1 MDNQSNVR
9 LAAASILLDRG
20 VRFTITGA
28 PWYWRMLRLNKIRIR
43 PLRAGTIM
51 EISRLIDENELDDIR
66 VQKDANTKLDTITLI
81 IAVAMLN
88 SKRRI
93 RLFSGILARLLL
105 WQVPV
110 DIIRQ
115 VYSQIAKINKVSD
128 FMSITIYF
136 DIQAQMMMS
145 PKEMGQMKKGS

>member
-1 MDNQSNVR
+1 
-9 LAAASILLDRG
+9 
-20 VRFTITGA
+20 
-28 PWYWRMLRLNKIRIR
+28 
-43 PLRAGTIM
+43 M
-51 EISRLIDENELDDIR
+51 EISRLIDESGLDDIR
-66 VQKDANTKLDTITLI
+66 IQKDANTKLDAIALI

-88 SKRRI
+88 SKRGI
-93 RLFSGILARLLL
+93 RLFSGILARLML
-105 WQVPV
+105 WKVPA